1 MKINENLNLIL
12 RDTYLYDIEA
22 CHYTILKN
30 LGYDLT
36 GIEKDNKLQRNIQI
50 GQMMRKNPKLTS
62 LLRSTTNSI
71 IDEYILRNNIEDDDI
86 VIRQYDGIITVK
98 RLQETKLH
106 QVPLDIRK
114 HFEIFISSYDRSRY
128 IALDSNKEVTIK
140 GIPSRYER
148 IDDLYKKIC
157 LINFANKLT
166 IFSRLQQIKDDLLTS
181 SDPWLFAIPMKN
193 GKFNIY
199 LKGYGELEISKQ
211 TIKIMDVD
219 DIDKI
224 RYFDFYLKPF
234 TKSIVIEFVR

>member
-36 GIEKDNKLQRNIQI
+36 GVDKDDKIQRNIQI
-50 GQMMRKNPKLTS
+50 GKMMRKNPKLTS
-62 LLRSTTNSI
+62 LLRSTTTSI
-71 IDEYILRNNIEDDDI
+71 IDEYLLRNNIEEDDI

-106 QVPLDIRK
+106 KIPLDIRQL
-114 HFEIFISSYDRSRY
+114 FEIFISSYDRTKY
-128 IALDSNKEVTIK
+128 LALDSNKEVTIK
-140 GIPSRYER
+140 GISSRYKK
-148 IDDLYKKIC
+148 IDELYKKIC
-157 LINFANKLT
+157 SINFANKLT
-166 IFSRLQQIKDDLLTS
+166 IFSRLQRIKDELLNS

-199 LKGYGELEISKQ
+199 LKGYGQLEVSKQ
-211 TIKIMDVD
+211 TLKIMDTD

-224 RYFDFYLKPF
+224 KYFDFYLKPF